1 MRDLSQ
7 LVSED
12 SRKPIDRLRRV
23 QLWKI
28 ADALGLNYPV
38 GAPKTTMVALLEAND
53 VDVTRPIAGI
63 QWRVTQGTSTNGVP
77 HQEIY
82 PLMPEHASARKNVN
96 AEVALSQRLSEKTKQ
111 EKAFEDSRMKALE
124 QENAR
129 LKSLEEE
136 NAKLKEIIEKRLA
149 ALEDQKTADEKE
161 LSQPAANRAGYWE
174 KYKKAKSLGLPV
186 TRQMKVKEIE
196 ALIAS
201 VEQ

>member
-28 ADALGLNYPV
+28 ADAMGLNYPP
-38 GAPKTTMVALLEAND
+38 GAPKTVMVALLEANS
-53 VDVTRPIAGI
+53 VDVTKPIAGI
-63 QWRVTQGTSTNGVP
+63 QWRVTQGTSTNGMP

-82 PLMPEHASARKNVN
+82 PVVPEHASSRKNVN
-96 AEVALSQRLSEKTKQ
+96 SEVVLTQKLAEKTKEEQ
-111 EKAFEDSRMKALE
+111 AFEDSRLKALE

-129 LKSLEEE
+129 LKTLEEE

-149 ALEDQKTADEKE
+149 ALEQQKTEEEKE
-161 LSQPAANRAGYWE
+161 ANQPAANKAGYWE
-174 KYKKAKSLGLPV
+174 IYKKAKGLGLPV
-186 TRQMKVKEIE
+186 TRQMKIKEIE

-201 VEQ
+201 VE

>member
-28 ADALGLNYPV
+28 ADALGLNYPS
-38 GAPKTTMVALLEAND
+38 GAPKTVMVALLEAND

-63 QWRVTQGTSTNGVP
+63 QWRVTEGRGADGMVR
-77 HQEIY
+77 QEIY
-82 PLMPEHASARKNVN
+82 PVAPEHASARNNVN
-96 AEVALSQRLSEKTKQ
+96 ADVALAQKLSEKTKEEQ
-111 EKAFEDSRMKALE
+111 AFEESRIKVLE

-129 LKSLEEE
+129 LKALEEE
-136 NAKLKEIIEKRLA
+136 NAKLKEMIEKRLA
-149 ALEDQKTADEKE
+149 ALEEQKTAEEKE
-161 LSQPAANRAGYWE
+161 ANQPAANKAGYWDI
-174 KYKKAKSLGLPV
+174 YKKAKNMGLPV
-186 TRQMKVKEIE
+186 TRQMKIPEIE